1 MANFESGVKDFVVGT
16 ATIQNLFP
24 VDFKGNAD
32 ISCVQCRYFSRN
44 NGICQITKEIT
55 AYPQKHVGTYCPL
68 EMEEAK
74 NECNS

>member
-1 MANFESGVKDFVVGT
+1 MPNFESGVKNYIVGT

-32 ISCVQCRYFSRN
+32 ISCMQCRYYSRN

-55 AYPQKHVGTYCPL
+55 PYPQKHVGANCPL
-68 EMEEAK
+68 QTDDK
-74 NECNS
+74 K